1 MNMSYKKILF
11 VVSLCSML
19 FTMNGYA
26 QQQIQQQ
33 INSARQSRGSAM
45 VDKSNDKELQALI
58 AETVDKFKV
67 MTYVDELTNDT
78 MIYNLFIP
86 DNYDSTKEYPLVM
99 FIGDAS
105 TSQKESSVPLTQGYG
120 GIIWASAQEQAKN
133 PCFVLV
139 PQYKTKTVQDDYST
153 TYEVDET
160 IRLLKSVINDYSV
173 DEDRIYKTGQS
184 MGGMM
189 SLYYGINNP
198 ELFAASIYVGCQW
211 DASKMADFVNQPFFY
226 SVAEGDMKAP
236 KGRNE
241 LTVVLM
247 NNGAKIS
254 EANWSAK
261 APQAEQ
267 ELNVQKLLAEGNS
280 INYITFDRNTVLP
293 ENGGGNEHMCSFDYA
308 YKLSGV
314 RDWLFKQNRK
324 NK

>member
-1 MNMSYKKILF
+1 MKMNYKSAFAI
-11 VVSLCSML
+11 VGLCSLL
-19 FTMNGYA
+19 FSVDAHA
-26 QQQIQQQ
+26 QRSQV
-33 INSARQSRGSAM
+33 NNTRSSRGGAM

-67 MTYVDELTNDT
+67 LTYIDEQTNDT

-105 TSQKESSVPLTQGYG
+105 TSQKAASVPLTQGYG
-120 GIIWASAQEQAKN
+120 GIIWASAKEQAKN

-139 PQYKTKTVQDDYST
+139 PQYKTKTVQDDFST

-160 IRLLKSVINDYSV
+160 IRLLKSVISDYSI

-189 SLYYGINNP
+189 SLYYGFNYP

-211 DASKMADFVNQPFFY
+211 DASKMAGFVNQPFFY
-226 SVAEGDMKAP
+226 IVAEGDMKAP
-236 KGRNE
+236 KGRSE
-241 LTVVLM
+241 LTEVLL

-267 ELNVQKLLAEGNS
+267 EQNVQELLMEDNL
-280 INYITFDRNTVLP
+280 INYITFDRAQP
-293 ENGGGNEHMCSFDYA
+293 RRDKNGRLCD
-308 YKLSGV
+308 
-314 RDWLFKQNRK
+314 
-324 NK
+324 

>member
-1 MNMSYKKILF
+1 MKMNYKSAFAI
-11 VVSLCSML
+11 VGLCSLL
-19 FTMNGYA
+19 FSVDAHA
-26 QQQIQQQ
+26 QRSQV
-33 INSARQSRGSAM
+33 NNTRSSRGGAM

-67 MTYVDELTNDT
+67 LTYIDEQTNDT

-105 TSQKESSVPLTQGYG
+105 TSQKEASVPLTQGYG
-120 GIIWASAQEQAKN
+120 GIIWASAKEQAKN

-139 PQYKTKTVQDDYST
+139 PQYKTKTVQDDFST

-160 IRLLKSVINDYSV
+160 IRLLKSVISDYSI

-189 SLYYGINNP
+189 SLYYGINYP

-211 DASKMADFVNQPFFY
+211 DASKMAGFVNQPFFY
-226 SVAEGDMKAP
+226 IVAEGDMKAP
-236 KGRNE
+236 KGRSE
-241 LTVVLM
+241 LTEVLL

-267 ELNVQKLLAEGNS
+267 EQNVQELLMEDNL
-280 INYITFDRNTVLP
+280 INYITFDRGTVLP
-293 ENGGGNEHMCSFDYA
+293 ESGGGNEHMSSFDYA
-308 YKLSGV
+308 YKLEGV
-314 RDWLFKQNRK
+314 RDWLFKQTRK
-324 NK
+324 NQ

>member
-1 MNMSYKKILF
+1 MKMNYKSAFAI
-11 VVSLCSML
+11 VGLCSLL
-19 FTMNGYA
+19 FSVDAHA
-26 QQQIQQQ
+26 QRSQV
-33 INSARQSRGSAM
+33 NNTRSSRGGAM

-67 MTYVDELTNDT
+67 LTYIDEQTNDT

-105 TSQKESSVPLTQGYG
+105 TSQKEASVPLTQGYG
-120 GIIWASAQEQAKN
+120 GIIWASAKEQAKN

-139 PQYKTKTVQDDYST
+139 PQYKTKTVQDDFST

-160 IRLLKSVINDYSV
+160 IRLLKSVISDYSI

-189 SLYYGINNP
+189 SLYYGINYP

-211 DASKMADFVNQPFFY
+211 DASKMASFVNQPFFY
-226 SVAEGDMKAP
+226 IVAEGDMKAP
-236 KGRNE
+236 KGRSE
-241 LTVVLM
+241 LTEVLL

-267 ELNVQKLLAEGNS
+267 EQNVQELLMEDNL
-280 INYITFDRNTVLP
+280 INYITFDRGTVLP
-293 ENGGGNEHMCSFDYA
+293 ESGGGNEHMSSFDYA
-308 YKLSGV
+308 YKLEGV
-314 RDWLFKQNRK
+314 RDWLFKQTRK
-324 NK
+324 NQ

>member
-1 MNMSYKKILF
+1 MKMNYKSAFAI
-11 VVSLCSML
+11 VGLCSLL
-19 FTMNGYA
+19 FSVDAHA
-26 QQQIQQQ
+26 QRSQV
-33 INSARQSRGSAM
+33 NNTRSSRGGAM

-67 MTYVDELTNDT
+67 MTYIDEQTNDT

-105 TSQKESSVPLTQGYG
+105 TSQKEASVPLTQGYG
-120 GIIWASAQEQAKN
+120 GIIWASAKEQAKN

-139 PQYKTKTVQDDYST
+139 PQYKTKTVQDDFST

-160 IRLLKSVINDYSV
+160 IRLLKSVISDYSI

-189 SLYYGINNP
+189 SLYYGINYP

-211 DASKMADFVNQPFFY
+211 DASKMAGFVNQPFFY
-226 SVAEGDMKAP
+226 IVAEGDMKAP
-236 KGRNE
+236 KGRSE
-241 LTVVLM
+241 LTEVLL

-267 ELNVQKLLAEGNS
+267 EQNVQELLMEDNL
-280 INYITFDRNTVLP
+280 INYITFDRGTVLP
-293 ENGGGNEHMCSFDYA
+293 ESGGGNEHMSSFDYA
-308 YKLSGV
+308 YKLEGV
-314 RDWLFKQNRK
+314 RDWLFKQTRK
-324 NK
+324 NQ